1 MSDAKGMV
9 TWNPDFSFSGVGV
22 SIRITVVTATR
33 KQNTGQDRTG
43 VLGAVPRLGTT
54 HKP

>member
-33 KQNTGQDRTG
+33 NQNTG
-43 VLGAVPRLGTT
+43 LGAVPRLGTT